1 MSNKLYYDSLDEA
14 NEDIERL
21 THVQSGFTFAK
32 CRLGGAMLS
41 MAQRHGIH
49 PCEICPVT
57 NRLRPSMCGGKE
69 RTYKDIHPDFFEAAR
84 KNIDGGAGGAR
95 LISGGGEKR
104 AQRIATIAALE
115 RMTR

>member
-1 MSNKLYYDSLDEA
+1 
-14 NEDIERL
+14 
-21 THVQSGFTFAK
+21 
-32 CRLGGAMLS
+32 
-41 MAQRHGIH
+41 
-49 PCEICPVT
+49 
-57 NRLRPSMCGGKE
+57 MCGGKE